1 LALHPL
7 QGHEAA
13 RSSLAHAHARGVLP
27 AALLFHGP
35 RGIGKQRLALWLA
48 QLTVC
53 ERPSPEPCG
62 GCAPCRMAVALE
74 HPDVHWYFPL
84 PRPKNAAGDRLAD
97 ALEEARLEE
106 LAVIRDQPLRASHT
120 DELRGLYVG
129 TVKSIRAKA
138 YMRPV
143 MAKGPVFVIGEAESL
158 VPQEA
163 SPDAANAMLKLLE
176 EPPGNARFVLTT
188 SEAGRLPPTIPSR
201 TVPLH
206 LAPLSTEEVAGF
218 LRTHAEVDAKTSA
231 RAASLA
237 QGSIG
242 RALGFVPDGDQEG
255 PLEELRRQALEI
267 VSAAASARAS
277 DGHAVA
283 LRFPP
288 AGARALADL
297 FTFVEEWLRDLA
309 AVAAGVKHAVWH
321 QDSLGRLDRL
331 VAQGSLTSFSVASAF
346 ARVEKARERALANV
360 NPQLVVGSL
369 IAELRRSLSGA
380 SRAQARA

>member
-1 LALHPL
+1 
-7 QGHEAA
+7 
-13 RSSLAHAHARGVLP
+13 
-27 AALLFHGP
+27 
-35 RGIGKQRLALWLA
+35 
-48 QLTVC
+48 
-53 ERPSPEPCG
+53 
-62 GCAPCRMAVALE
+62 MAVALE

-106 LAVIRDQPLRASHT
+106 LAAIREQPLRVSHT

-143 MAKGPVFVIGEAESL
+143 MAPGPVFVIGEAEAL

-206 LAPLSTEEVAGF
+206 LAPLSTDEVAGF
-218 LRTHAEVDAKTSA
+218 LRTHAGLDAKTSA

-242 RALGFVPDGDQEG
+242 RALGFVPTPHGGGDQEG

-267 VSAAASARAS
+267 VAAAASPRAS

-288 AGARALADL
+288 AGARALSEL

-309 AVAAGVKHAVWH
+309 AVAAGVKHAAWH

-331 VAQGSLTSFSVASAF
+331 VAEGGLTSFQVAGAF
-346 ARVEKARERALANV
+346 TRVEKARERALANV

-369 IAELRRSLSGA
+369 IAELRRSLAGA
-380 SRAQARA
+380 SAAEARA